1 VEYNK
6 ITYFFQSFRSR
17 SKLVCF
23 LLLLSAIS
31 FNPTVL
37 AQTNKDDEQEVFDD
51 KRGDVAIDQET
62 LDKAENAFLEGL
74 TAYRAKKFTQA
85 ATLFKSAHTLVPY
98 RDLLFNIARAYEAL
112 NDNNQAVKYY
122 QLYLKTKPIDETQI
136 IHRMRQLGV
145 SQFKDSSQGSSDKK
159 DTKDRSPSSS
169 SSEVDILSWSVLG
182 SGIALV
188 GLGSYFGISAL
199 DSAKS
204 AREAKATSLYN
215 QSKDNAESEAL
226 IADVSLTLGIA
237 TIAGGIYLLMT
248 TPDKISRMRT
258 NVEPPKSQ
266 SSLSDRQS
274 PKSSLAWQVIYTE
287 KVQGLSLSGSF

>member
-1 VEYNK
+1 MQYNK
-6 ITYFFQSFRSR
+6 VTYFFQSFRSR
-17 SKLVCF
+17 PRLVCF
-23 LLLLSAIS
+23 LLLFSSINFNTIS
-31 FNPTVL
+31 L

-85 ATLFKSAHTLVPY
+85 ATLFKSAHALVPY

-112 NDNNQAVKYY
+112 NNNDQAVKYY
-122 QLYLKTKPIDETQI
+122 KLYLKTKPIDETQI

-145 SQFKDSSQGSSDKK
+145 SQFKDSPQTSPDKRGSKDLSQ
-159 DTKDRSPSSS
+159 SSS
-169 SSEVDILSWSVLG
+169 NFEVNILSWSVLG
-182 SGIALV
+182 SGVALV

-226 IADVSLTLGIA
+226 IADVTLTLGIA

-248 TPDKISRMRT
+248 APDKISRMDT
-258 NVEPPKSQ
+258 NVETPKSQ
-266 SSLSDRQS
+266 SSLSDSQTQKPS
-274 PKSSLAWQVIYTE
+274 FAWQVIYTE
-287 KVQGLSLSGSF
+287 NVQGLGLSGSF